1 MKKHIGEGS
10 CSFSTRV
17 CQSAESRDS
26 GTQLTPF
33 PFSFLFH
40 PGTLVHTLVAST
52 FRMCL
57 PSSIHLLQGSPQQ
70 HASWV
75 IPNSCVLTVKIAH
88 HSSMSLLSV
97 YSSHV
102 IVSSWSDHLIAML
115 WTHVICKF
123 SDSPRLMSENSLISF
138 MLQVCINMQCKL
150 HEDYFIFSKRITV
163 PTVQGLIYTYQ

>member
-1 MKKHIGEGS
+1 MSAFRGAEFLLLTVWQRAVICGRKGMKEHTREGS

-26 GTQLTPF
+26 GTQLAPSPF
-33 PFSFLFH
+33 FFLFQ

-57 PSSIHLLQGSPQQ
+57 PPSIHLLQGSPQQ

-88 HSSMSLLSV
+88 HSSTSLLSV
-97 YSSHV
+97 HSFSSCLYKLLGRSFGCNVMDTCYMEVFRQPTTDEWKLTNQLH
-102 IVSSWSDHLIAML
+102 AA
-115 WTHVICKF
+115 
-123 SDSPRLMSENSLISF
+123 SL
-138 MLQVCINMQCKL
+138 
-150 HEDYFIFSKRITV
+150 H
-163 PTVQGLIYTYQ
+163 